1 MGLKFVSCYKEEVVV
16 AKVGDTLTWEEYAAE
31 RKSILTN
38 FNLSFNNH
46 INMAKYTMYPGILFN
61 EK

>member
-1 MGLKFVSCYKEEVVV
+1 MGLKSCYKEEVVV

-46 INMAKYTMYPGILFN
+46 IKKAKYTMHPGILFN
-61 EK
+61 EN